1 MKETSRKQRT
11 VSTARQR
18 HADPIGQR
26 VHDPKADIV
35 ATTLILRTGIAQAH
49 HDPQYRTSSGD
60 RTSCLLAFFDLF
72 RLLLADHLRL
82 SRFLLLYSRSPFR
95 RYPLNQY
102 RHHGPRRIVKYLDV
116 ARHGQL
122 ADMNGVAQIKLADIY
137 LDMTGNRSRQAL
149 DGDLAQMRLQQAS
162 LDLHPDRLPHQ
173 PERNLDLD
181 LALHGDL
188 EEIGVQWPASYGIP
202 LHIFHNDRPRL
213 LAIPIQGEGD
223 QDILASPAP
232 QQLHHLEGI
241 NGDRRGPGL
250 ASIHDS
256 RNQPLSPKTFRSP
269 LTGLHP
275 NQRFQHCLIHRT
287 LLPAR
292 RRRACLPSPRP

>member
-60 RTSCLLAFFDLF
+60 RTGCLLAFFDLF

-82 SRFLLLYSRSPFR
+82 SRFLLLCSRSPFR

-162 LDLHPDRLPHQ
+162 LDLHPDPLPHNFTTSRGLMVTAVG
-173 PERNLDLD
+173 PDSPPYTT
-181 LALHGDL
+181 A
-188 EEIGVQWPASYGIP
+188 GI
-202 LHIFHNDRPRL
+202 
-213 LAIPIQGEGD
+213 
-223 QDILASPAP
+223 
-232 QQLHHLEGI
+232 
-241 NGDRRGPGL
+241 
-250 ASIHDS
+250 S
-256 RNQPLSPKTFRSP
+256 R
-269 LTGLHP
+269 
-275 NQRFQHCLIHRT
+275 C
-287 LLPAR
+287 R
-292 RRRACLPSPRP
+292 RRLFAAPLPVCIRTSAFNTA